1 MNEVSKMALN
11 EVSEQLEMS
20 TSAGYQVNQCVSNK
34 NYYDNTARGLNVLFN
49 SLTGE
54 GELTLTED
62 KRKSLVVMLEE
73 MLAEQQNKRREDNM
87 AKENLD
93 KMLNHNRKANQ
104 WILAIKSDN
113 GK

>member
-20 TSAGYQVNQCVSNK
+20 TSAGYQVNQSVSNK

-49 SLTGE
+49 FLKGE

-73 MLAEQQNKRREDNM
+73 MLTEQNNKRHEDNI

-93 KMLNHNRKANQ
+93 KMLSHNRKASQ
-104 WILAIKSDN
+104 WILAIKNDN

>member
-20 TSAGYQVNQCVSNK
+20 TSAGYQVNQSISNK
-34 NYYDNTARGLNVLFN
+34 SHYDNTVKGLNVLVN
-49 SLTGE
+49 SLKGE

-62 KRKSLVVMLEE
+62 KRKSLVLMLEE
-73 MLAEQQNKRREDNM
+73 MLAEQHTKRREDNT

-93 KMLNHNRKANQ
+93 KMLSHNRKAGQ
-104 WILAIKSDN
+104 WVLAIKSDN